1 MLFVPGMPEAVRA
14 LHAWQV
20 KVVPVAI
27 RNASFGLQSSTY
39 TAQGT
44 TLRALMD
51 DTVTG
56 VIAGRLPLSELDAA
70 ARKWRDRGG
79 DRMAEEFA
87 KDYAA
92 NT

>member
-1 MLFVPGMPEAVRA
+1 
-14 LHAWQV
+14 
-20 KVVPVAI
+20 VVPVAI
-27 RNASFGLQSSTY
+27 RNASYGLQSRTN

-56 VIAGRLPLSELDAA
+56 IVAGRVPLSELDATVK
-70 ARKWRDRGG
+70 KWRARGG